1 MNSDTWHRFYCLWY
15 DHRKAGHRVRAAIY
29 GWITD
34 RIAACLK
41 PDVSSRVGDA
51 FGTSRSTGG
60 ES

>member
-15 DHRKAGHRVRAAIY
+15 DHRKAGHRVRAAVY

-34 RIAACLK
+34 RIAARLK
-41 PDVSSRVGDA
+41 PERRNAGS
-51 FGTSRSTGG
+51 